1 VQDITERKRAEKE
14 LQRTHD
20 TLLQAQKIAHLGS
33 FEFVAATRVTVWS
46 EEEYR
51 IYGLD
56 PAKPSPTYDEML
68 ARHIHPDDVAL
79 LHESF
84 TKAMQSVAIYEL
96 EHRIVR
102 PEGSVRWV
110 YDLAHP
116 YFDEQGELVRYVGTT
131 LDITERK
138 EAGEEIRKL
147 NAELEQ
153 RVSERTAELELAN
166 KELES
171 FSYSVS
177 HDLRA
182 PLRSIDGFSRIVIKQ
197 CADKLDDENRENLNR
212 VRAASQRMGELIDD
226 LLKLSRIGRAELR
239 RTTFDFSAL
248 ALEVITYLHEAEP
261 ARQVTCVVAPGLSAT
276 ADRALLRVVLNN
288 LLGNAWK
295 FSGRQADGRI
305 EFGAIEH
312 DGEQV
317 FFVRDNGA
325 GFDPAYASKLFTPF
339 QRLHTKHEF
348 PGSGIGLATVQR
360 IIHRHRGR
368 VWAEAQVNQGATI
381 YFTLSAKPNET

>member
-1 VQDITERKRAEKE
+1 
-14 LQRTHD
+14 
-20 TLLQAQKIAHLGS
+20 
-33 FEFVAATRVTVWS
+33 
-46 EEEYR
+46 
-51 IYGLD
+51 
-56 PAKPSPTYDEML
+56 ML

-84 TKAMQSVAIYEL
+84 TKAMQGGAIYEL

-116 YFDEQGELVRYVGTT
+116 FFDEQGELVRYVGTT